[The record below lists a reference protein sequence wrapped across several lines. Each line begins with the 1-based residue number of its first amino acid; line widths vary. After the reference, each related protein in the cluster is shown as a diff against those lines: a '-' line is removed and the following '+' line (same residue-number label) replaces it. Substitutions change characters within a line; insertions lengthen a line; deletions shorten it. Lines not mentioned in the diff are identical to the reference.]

1 MEKGYEKSG
10 RGLEISRKKPVY
22 LRFNGDWNL
31 DGNSDINLQ
40 GENLE
45 SVNCIRNFFPFSA
58 VMLDELWF
66 VMFCQCYVTVTM
78 FCNNLSVLC
87 LHVIVI
93 DYMLIGEIACIKYPV
108 LLCHEFAR

>member
-1 MEKGYEKSG
+1 MLYDDDIVLCSTRREEVENKLEEWRRAMED

-45 SVNCIRNFFPFSA
+45 SVNCIRNLFP
-58 VMLDELWF
+58 
-66 VMFCQCYVTVTM
+66 CQ
-78 FCNNLSVLC
+78 LC
-87 LHVIVI
+87 CWMSCGL
-93 DYMLIGEIACIKYPV
+93 
-108 LLCHEFAR
+108 